1 MKKILFLILF
11 SSSITAY
18 TQTFDSIKTPSVQN
32 VSEGLDTS
40 RYPGG
45 LMKFRKDLAD
55 KINLNRIKGINGM
68 TGSITSKAKITV
80 NAKGKIEDILVTGDN
95 PDFNKE
101 IIRAIK
107 SMKNRLKPLESN
119 GKLVRSYYSFPLTL
133 SFE

>member
-1 MKKILFLILF
+1 MKKILFLFLF

-32 VSEGLDTS
+32 VSEGLDAS

-68 TGSITSKAKITV
+68 TGTITSKAKIIV

-107 SMKNRLKPLESN
+107 SMKYRLKPLESN
-119 GKLVRSYYSFPLTL
+119 GKVVRSYYSFPLTL

>member
-32 VSEGLDTS
+32 VSEGLDAS

-45 LMKFRKDLAD
+45 LMKFRKDIAD
-55 KINLNRIKGINGM
+55 KIKLNRIKGINSM
-68 TGSITSKAKITV
+68 TGTITSKAKIIV

-95 PDFNKE
+95 LDFNKE

-107 SMKNRLKPLESN
+107 SMKYKLKPLESN
-119 GKLVRSYYSFPLTL
+119 GKLVRSYFSFPLTL

>member
-18 TQTFDSIKTPSVQN
+18 TQTLDTIKTPSVQN
-32 VSEGLDTS
+32 ISEGSDTS

-55 KINLNRIKGINGM
+55 KIKLNRIKGINGM
-68 TGSITSKAKITV
+68 TGTITSKAKITV

-95 PDFNKE
+95 TDFNKE
-101 IIRAIK
+101 IVRAIK
-107 SMKNRLKPLESN
+107 SLNPKLKPLESN
-119 GKLVRSYYSFPLTL
+119 GKVVRSYYSFPLTL